1 MIGRMN
7 KRISYAGNYLCR
19 SCLDDQK
26 SDVVIRL
33 TEIQNAM
40 YWLLLFR
47 QGKSVEH
54 LLYTTVILI
63 SKLRSIDESL
73 EIYYKSTGWFRYQ

>member
-1 MIGRMN
+1 MLEIIYVGSKNRMN
-7 KRISYAGNYLCR
+7 IFY
-19 SCLDDQK
+19 
-26 SDVVIRL
+26 VVIRL
-33 TEIQNAM
+33 TETQNAM
-40 YWLLLFR
+40 YWLLRFR

-54 LLYTTVILI
+54 LLCTTVILI